1 MRTHMAVAGAALVA
15 SVSGFVVPAAV
26 SAPRPIP
33 DERLEAFRRPTTI
46 PFPADNAPTPARIE
60 LGHALFF
67 DPRLSGSDWISCASC
82 HNPAL
87 AWGDGLP
94 RAIGNGMKV
103 LGRRTPTILNLA
115 WSGPVFWDGRA
126 ETLEEQALGPIG
138 APGEMGMAVA
148 DLPAKLARIPGYVR
162 QFEAAYP
169 GEGVTLATVAKA
181 IAAYERTVVS
191 AQAPFDRWVAGDA
204 AAISASARR
213 GFDLFTGKARCA
225 QCHAG
230 WRFTDDGFYDIG
242 VPGGDKGRGEVLPQ
256 IASVQFAFKTP
267 TLRNVEARAPFLH
280 DGSEPTLEAVI
291 EFYDQGGKARRPSQS
306 ADVRQLGL
314 TAAEKRDLRAFLATL
329 TSADPGVT
337 IPTLPR

>member
-1 MRTHMAVAGAALVA
+1 VAVFASLTGIALLGAAPA
-15 SVSGFVVPAAV
+15 PSSV
-26 SAPRPIP
+26 P
-33 DERLEAFRRPTTI
+33 DHRLEEFRRPSAV
-46 PFPADNAPTPARIE
+46 PFPAENAPTPARVE
-60 LGHALFF
+60 LGHSLFF
-67 DPRLSGSDWISCASC
+67 DPRLSGSDWISCATC

-87 AWGDGLP
+87 SWGDGLP

-115 WSGPVFWDGRA
+115 WAGPVFWDGRA

-138 APGEMGMAVA
+138 APGEMGMTVA
-148 DLPAKLARIPGYVR
+148 DLPAKLSRIPGYVQ
-162 QFEAAYP
+162 QFEGAYP

-191 AQAPFDRWVAGDA
+191 AESPFDRWVAGDKS
-204 AAISASARR
+204 AISASAQR
-213 GFDLFTGKARCA
+213 GFDLFTGKARCS

-242 VPGGDKGRGEVLPQ
+242 VVGEDKGRGKVLPQ
-256 IASVQFAFKTP
+256 IASVQYAFKTP
-267 TLRNVEARAPFLH
+267 TLRNVESRAPYLH

-291 EFYDQGGKARRPSQS
+291 DFYDQGGKAHRPSQS
-306 ADVRQLGL
+306 PDVHPLGL
-314 TAAEKRDLRAFLATL
+314 TANEKHDLRAFLATL
-329 TSADPGVT
+329 TSVDPGTT

>member
-1 MRTHMAVAGAALVA
+1 MRVHLILAGAALVA
-15 SVSGFVVPAAV
+15 TATGFAMPR
-26 SAPRPIP
+26 SAPTAIP
-33 DERLEAFRRPTTI
+33 DQRLEAFRRPTEV
-46 PFPADNAPTPARIE
+46 PSPADNTPTRARIE
-60 LGHALFF
+60 LGQKLFF

-87 AWGDGLP
+87 SWGDGLP

-115 WSGPVFWDGRA
+115 WAGPVFWDGRA

-138 APGEMGMAVA
+138 APGEMGMTVA
-148 DLPAKLARIPGYVR
+148 DLPGKLSRIPGYVR

-169 GEGVTLATVAKA
+169 GEGVTLAAVAKA

-191 AQAPFDRWVAGDA
+191 AEAPFDRWVGGDNG
-204 AAISASARR
+204 AISASAKR

-242 VPGGDKGRGEVLPQ
+242 VLSEDKGRGVVLPQ
-256 IASVQFAFKTP
+256 IASVQYAFKTP
-267 TLRNVEARAPFLH
+267 TLRNVESRAPYLH
-280 DGSEPTLEAVI
+280 DGSEPTLESVI
-291 EFYDQGGKARRPSQS
+291 EFYDQGGKAHRPSQS
-306 ADVRQLGL
+306 AEVRPLGL
-314 TAAEKRDLRAFLATL
+314 SGAEKRDLRAFLATL
-329 TSADPGVT
+329 TSVDPGVT
-337 IPTLPR
+337 IPSLPR